1 MKPLRA
7 IVITGLVA
15 AVTSTALAG
24 GGKVPYPQGYRQ
36 WQHVKTMVILK
47 GHAFS
52 PAFQGIH
59 HIYANK
65 KAMAGLASG
74 EYQDGS
80 VLVLDLLEE
89 VEGDFLLR
97 EGGRKYI
104 AVMHKSHKAYPE
116 TGGWGFEGFARGG
129 KDKRMVK
136 DMGAECFAC
145 HKPQGQHGY
154 VFSKYRK

>member
-1 MKPLRA
+1 MKLLRA
-7 IVITGLVA
+7 ITITGLITA
-15 AVTSTALAG
+15 ITATALAG
-24 GGKVPYPQGYRQ
+24 DNKVPYPQGYRQ

-47 GHAFS
+47 GHTFS
-52 PAFQGIH
+52 PDFQGIH

-89 VEGDFLLR
+89 VKGDFVLQ

-104 AVMHKSHKAYPE
+104 AVMHKSGKQYSQ
-116 TGGWGFEGFARGG
+116 TGGWGFEGFLQDSKEKRIV
-129 KDKRMVK
+129 KDK
-136 DMGAECFAC
+136 GTECFSC
-145 HKPQGQHGY
+145 HKSQKSGGY
-154 VFSKYRK
+154 VFSKYRN